1 MYAYI
6 TYFAWLYKA
15 FCSYITYM
23 HCISMHFILFQYRY
37 IPLYCIHI
45 IWINVNS
52 NPKRYQTKYN
62 PPLKKW
68 TFTSFIYFFF
78 SGHYY
83 ILHIHIYIYIYLSI
97 YLSIYL
103 CTYVHMNIYIYIY
116 HVLRNNIN
124 IVAVMSPTPTTSRL
138 AVRIPGRALRF
149 QLLWL
154 APIVGGTVS
163 WLT

>member
-45 IWINVNS
+45 IWINVYS
-52 NPKRYQTKYN
+52 NRKRYWKKCN
-62 PPLKKW
+62 PTLKKW
-68 TFTSFIYFFF
+68 TFTYFIYFL
-78 SGHYY
+78 GNTIYY
-83 ILHIHIYIYIYLSI
+83 IYIYIYIYLSNYLSI

-103 CTYVHMNIYIYIY
+103 SVCLSVYIYIMCSETI
-116 HVLRNNIN
+116 LISWLSCRRRRR
-124 IVAVMSPTPTTSRL
+124 RL
-138 AVRIPGRALRF
+138 RALLSES
-149 QLLWL
+149 QAAPSDSNSCG
-154 APIVGGTVS
+154 APIGQF
-163 WLT
+163 LCI